1 MTQLQRL
8 APRPE
13 THEIRVR
20 FATRASLLAG
30 LARARQEPWV
40 EQARIEP
47 SGIDLSEHE
56 LVLAMAGGRGH
67 GRQHLHLVPEIV
79 QEGAAA

>member
-13 THEIRVR
+13 THEVRVR

-30 LARARQEPWV
+30 LARARREPWV

-47 SGIDLSEHE
+47 PGIDLSKHE
-56 LVLAMAGGRGH
+56 LVLALAGGRGEV
-67 GRQHLHLVPEIV
+67 RRALYLVPEIRR
-79 QEGAAA
+79 EDAAA